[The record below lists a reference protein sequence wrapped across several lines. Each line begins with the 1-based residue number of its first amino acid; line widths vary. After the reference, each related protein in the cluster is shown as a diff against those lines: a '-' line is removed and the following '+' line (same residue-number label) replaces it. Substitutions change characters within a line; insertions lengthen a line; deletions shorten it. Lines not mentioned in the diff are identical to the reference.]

1 MTQLPDLDHLSH
13 AEKEALIRTLWHRL
27 ERAERRIAGLEAK
40 LNEPSKTPDNSSLPP
55 SKGQKPNRPEKA
67 QRVGPRQGSLG
78 RKGGGRPLALF
89 PDETVTA
96 KAPSCAHCQAA
107 LSEADQ
113 VLHGRYDKIDLPV
126 VRPVVT
132 RVERYA
138 GHCPGCGGVTL
149 APVPVGME
157 EGSPFSVN
165 ILALQA
171 FRHVRVPRRNA
182 GLAIYLR
189 FTHAISYR
197 RLTQLFMQLY
207 ALQTSEGALDAM
219 LQRAKPCFDNEVAA
233 SLVRK
238 PRAAFSPSDALR
250 RMPAAP
256 AQSLARLRRSRI
268 ICSDETTVRI
278 DGQTHWNWVFQNDQ
292 MVIHVVRNTRAASV
306 VTETMAG
313 HRPTIWVSDLYGAQ
327 QGHADLWQVCLAH
340 QLRDCKYAIEA
351 GDTIFAP
358 RMKALLL
365 RAVVL
370 ARRRK
375 RLAESTRR
383 SYQRR
388 LDRELNAIMVL
399 APTNPH
405 GQRLR
410 KRYGKV
416 RNSLFT
422 FLEHP
427 EAPPDNNGSER
438 ELRPTATYRKVTGG
452 FRSKWGADLYAAV
465 RSVIGTA
472 ARQGRDAYQ
481 AIRAVLHG
489 ESVILPG

>member
-1 MTQLPDLDHLSH
+1 VL
-13 AEKEALIRTLWHRL
+13 A
-27 ERAERRIAGLEAK
+27 
-40 LNEPSKTPDNSSLPP
+40 
-55 SKGQKPNRPEKA
+55 
-67 QRVGPRQGSLG
+67 
-78 RKGGGRPLALF
+78 RPLALF
-89 PDETVTA
+89 PDETITT
-96 KAPSCAHCQAA
+96 KAPACAHCQAA
-107 LSEADQ
+107 LTEADQ

-138 GHCPGCGGVTL
+138 GHCPCCGGVTL

-165 ILALQA
+165 IVA
-171 FRHVRVPRRNA
+171 
-182 GLAIYLR
+182 LAIYLR

-197 RLTQLFMQLY
+197 RLSQLFMQLY
-207 ALQTSEGALDAM
+207 ALSISEGALDAL
-219 LQRAKPCFDNEVAA
+219 LQRAKPCFDDQVAA
-233 SLVRK
+233 I
-238 PRAAFSPSDALR
+238 
-250 RMPAAP
+250 
-256 AQSLARLRRSRI
+256 LARLRRSRI
-268 ICSDETTVRI
+268 VCSDETTVRI
-278 DGQTHWNWVFQNDQ
+278 DGRTHWNWAEPAKVPPMRSIGGRQAEGFQNDQ
-292 MVIHVVRNTRAASV
+292 VVIHVVRNSRAASV

-375 RLAESTRR
+375 KLAESTRR

-388 LDRELNAIMVL
+388 LDHELNAIMVL
-399 APTNPH
+399 APTNSH
-405 GQRLR
+405 GKRLR

-416 RNSLFT
+416 RSHLFT

-427 EAPPDNNGSER
+427 DAPPDNNGSER

-452 FRSKWGADLYAAV
+452 FRSRWGADLFAAV
-465 RSVIGTA
+465 RSVVGTA
-472 ARQGRDAYQ
+472 ARRGIDAYQ
-481 AIRAVLHG
+481 AIRAVLYG
-489 ESVILPG
+489 ESVLLPG